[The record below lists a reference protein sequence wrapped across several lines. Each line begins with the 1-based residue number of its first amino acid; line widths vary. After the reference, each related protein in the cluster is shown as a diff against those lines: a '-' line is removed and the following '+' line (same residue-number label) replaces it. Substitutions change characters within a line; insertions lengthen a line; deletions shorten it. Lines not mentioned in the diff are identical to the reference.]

1 MIPTKNSALILPK
14 PAANTLLKILPH
26 YCFPCHL
33 PAAELDLI
41 WIFTFKQGQGSLS
54 CNQK

>member
-26 YCFPCHL
+26 CFPCHF

-54 CNQK
+54 CNRK